1 MNAMREMQMSEQRE
15 PKQAR
20 WGGSLDALMGVPGV
34 LAGMIATEDGLPLDA
49 RLRSKLDADALA
61 AAAAVLGQLGSRVLQ
76 AHDSNGLD
84 LVVLDASKYRFM
96 VQPVA
101 LGYLM
106 AVTDP
111 QIAADPVATQ
121 MARSAEVLDQGVPTL
136 PRPHAA

>member
-1 MNAMREMQMSEQRE
+1 MSEQQGS
-15 PKQAR
+15 KQGR

-34 LAGMIATEDGLPLDA
+34 LAGMIATEEGLPLDA
-49 RLRSKLDADALA
+49 RLRGELDADALA
-61 AAAAVLGQLGSRVLQ
+61 AAAAVLGQLGSRTVQ
-76 AHDSNGLD
+76 AHGGRGLE

-96 VQPVA
+96 VQPVT

-121 MARSAEVLDQGVPTL
+121 MARSAALLNKLVTTFEKS
-136 PRPHAA
+136 HAA